1 MSLSVTT
8 PGRFFGKALGP
19 LALLA
24 MASGYWSPA
33 LAGGGGT
40 ITGKVDASPAKYLEE
55 TVVYVKS
62 APAGGGGGKAVVDQ
76 KGMKFIPHVLAIT
89 LGDTVEFQNHD
100 GVDHNVFS
108 TDNEGF
114 NLGTFKPNESR
125 TYTPKGGDVAYS
137 ELCSVHP
144 EMLGYVFVGANK
156 YHAVVGGDGSF
167 TIKDVPPGDY
177 QVAVWNPKLK
187 AADQAAKVD
196 AGGSAT
202 VNFSIKR

>member
-1 MSLSVTT
+1 MNQLLEGS
-8 PGRFFGKALGP
+8 GRFIGKALAP
-19 LALLA
+19 FAFLA
-24 MASGYWSPA
+24 MASGLFSPA

-62 APAGGGGGKAVVDQ
+62 APGGNAAQKAVVDQ
-76 KGMKFIPHVLAIT
+76 KGMKFIPHVLAVT

-114 NLGTFKPNESR
+114 NLGTFKPNETRS
-125 TYTPKGGDVAYS
+125 YTPKKANSAYS

-144 EMLGYVFVGANK
+144 EMLGYLFVGQNP
-156 YHAVVGGDGSF
+156 YHAVVGADGSF

-187 AADQAAKVD
+187 AADQGVKVD